1 MLCDINFVD
10 LVLDP
15 LVARPRSYMTTVCL
29 ETITKIRLFMSKESS
44 KLFLYYF
51 KRILYVN
58 DD

>member
-29 ETITKIRLFMSKESS
+29 ETITKIRLYMNKESS
-44 KLFLYYF
+44 KIFLYYF
-51 KRILYVN
+51 KRIL
-58 DD
+58 